1 MMGRRSLRDTERH
14 GRSGD
19 SCGGG
24 GVGGLH
30 GEPVSELLDTSEEPA
45 LDGGA
50 VEERAG
56 DVEDSSC
63 VLAAAVQPNEVSK
76 RRGRNGDSCGGG
88 GASGLHGECVLEL
101 LDALEAQRQ
110 TAAPSRRNGPAT
122 ERTPAVPLLLKCCST
137 CAMVWPYAEMKQWL
151 AMRCLNGVQC
161 AARRG

>member
-1 MMGRRSLRDTERH
+1 MMGRIPLRNIERH

-30 GEPVSELLDTSEEPA
+30 GEPVPELLDTSEEPA

-63 VLAAAVQPNEVSK
+63 VLAAAMQPNEVSK

-88 GASGLHGECVLEL
+88 GAGGLHGECVLEL
-101 LDALEAQRQ
+101 LDALEEPASDGGAVEEEQAGDGEGASRVF
-110 TAAPSRRNGPAT
+110 AAEG
-122 ERTPAVPLLLKCCST
+122 
-137 CAMVWPYAEMKQWL
+137 
-151 AMRCLNGVQC
+151 
-161 AARRG
+161 

>member
-1 MMGRRSLRDTERH
+1 MTGRISLRDDERH

-30 GEPVSELLDTSEEPA
+30 WEPVSELLDTSEDPA

-76 RRGRNGDSCGGG
+76 RRGRSGDSCGGG
-88 GASGLHGECVLEL
+88 GAGGLHGECVLEL
-101 LDALEAQRQ
+101 LDALEEPASDGGAVEEERAGDGEEASRVL
-110 TAAPSRRNGPAT
+110 AADGQFDVRHG
-122 ERTPAVPLLLKCCST
+122 
-137 CAMVWPYAEMKQWL
+137 
-151 AMRCLNGVQC
+151 
-161 AARRG
+161 AAIR

>member
-63 VLAAAVQPNEVSK
+63 VLAAAVQSNEVSK

-101 LDALEAQRQ
+101 LDALEEPASDGGAVEEER
-110 TAAPSRRNGPAT
+110 AGDGEDASRVSVAEVLLDVRHGV
-122 ERTPAVPLLLKCCST
+122 AV
-137 CAMVWPYAEMKQWL
+137 
-151 AMRCLNGVQC
+151 R
-161 AARRG
+161 

>member
-1 MMGRRSLRDTERH
+1 MMGRISLRDNERH

-30 GEPVSELLDTSEEPA
+30 GESVPELLDAPEEPA

-88 GASGLHGECVLEL
+88 GAGGLHGECVLEL
-101 LDALEAQRQ
+101 LDALEEPASDGGAVEEERAGDGEDASRVL
-110 TAAPSRRNGPAT
+110 AAEG
-122 ERTPAVPLLLKCCST
+122 
-137 CAMVWPYAEMKQWL
+137 
-151 AMRCLNGVQC
+151 
-161 AARRG
+161 